1 MNEDESERRDDE
13 HALEHVLDELDGAC
27 ADGGCVRVGDLVE
40 AFGRRGYGAFL
51 LFPAMLE
58 ISPLGGI
65 PGVPTVLALVV
76 ILFAVQI
83 LVGRTHMWL
92 PGFLR
97 ERELPAGKLDEAIA
111 KAKPLAVRLDRWFHG
126 RLSTLAGRA
135 AGRVAA
141 VLCVLLACTVPPL
154 EIVPFASTAP
164 MGAIGLFGIAL
175 LVHDGLVMLAGFAL
189 SGVALGVVVAVLA

>member
-1 MNEDESERRDDE
+1 
-13 HALEHVLDELDGAC
+13 
-27 ADGGCVRVGDLVE
+27 
-40 AFGRRGYGAFL
+40 
-51 LFPAMLE
+51 MLE
-58 ISPLGGI
+58 ISPIGGI

-76 ILFAVQI
+76 VLFAVQI

-97 ERELPAGKLDEAIA
+97 NRELPAGKLDEVIE
-111 KAKPLAVRLDRWFHG
+111 KARPLAARFDRWFHG
-126 RLSTLAGRA
+126 RLRPLTGRT

-141 VLCVLLACTVPPL
+141 ALCVLLACTVPPL

-189 SGVALGVVVAVLA
+189 SAVAIGVVFAVFA

>member
-1 MNEDESERRDDE
+1 MVTSTRSSTSSTSSTTPAR
-13 HALEHVLDELDGAC
+13 A
-27 ADGGCVRVGDLVE
+27 GGCVRVGGLVE
-40 AFGRRGYGAFL
+40 AFGRRGYGAL
-51 LFPAMLE
+51 LLLPAMLE
-58 ISPLGGI
+58 ISPIGGI

-76 ILFAVQI
+76 VLFAVQI

-97 ERELPAGKLDEAIA
+97 NRELPAGKLDEVID
-111 KAKPLAVRLDRWFHG
+111 KARPLATRLDRRFHG
-126 RLSTLAGRA
+126 RLGPLAGPA

-164 MGAIGLFGIAL
+164 MGAIGLFGIGL

-189 SGVALGVVVAVLA
+189 SAVAIGVVFAVFA